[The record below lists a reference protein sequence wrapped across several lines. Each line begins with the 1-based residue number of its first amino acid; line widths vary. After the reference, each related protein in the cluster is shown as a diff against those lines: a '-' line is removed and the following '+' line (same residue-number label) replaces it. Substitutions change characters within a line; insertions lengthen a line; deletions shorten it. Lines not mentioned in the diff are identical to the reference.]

1 MVAPP
6 PSAALTAELRSAEA
20 SGLVEICARAE
31 RAAGLPACLLL
42 AIASRETGCR
52 DVVGDHGHGRGY
64 FQIDDRYHHG
74 WLARHR
80 AGGAGMTPPPAAAA
94 AYAAGIVESNLA
106 YGRVHGVRNA
116 ELMRFALSAYNAGPL
131 GALRGYRAG
140 DSDLETTGH
149 DYGADVLARMEA
161 FRRARRPL
169 LSPGAR
175 GPAIAELTALLRA
188 WYEREGTP
196 VPRFT
201 PGPVLGPATVRALLE
216 FQVAVGLEPDGIAGP
231 LTWAAL
237 ADAPS

>member
-1 MVAPP
+1 MVSAPGWD
-6 PSAALTAELRSAEA
+6 ALTAELRSAEA
-20 SGLVEICARAE
+20 SGLAEICARAE
-31 RAAGLPACLLL
+31 LAAGLPGCLLL

-52 DVVGDHGHGRGY
+52 DIVGDHGHGRGY

-74 WLARHR
+74 WLARQG
-80 AGGAGMTPPPAAAA
+80 AGGQGTTPPPVAAA

-140 DSDLETTGH
+140 DSDLETTGR
-149 DYGADVLARMEA
+149 DYGSDVLARMDA

-169 LSPGAR
+169 LSPGTR
-175 GPAIAELTALLRA
+175 DPAVAELKALLRA
-188 WYEREGTP
+188 WYESEGGPT
-196 VPRFT
+196 PRFT
-201 PGPVLGPATVRALLE
+201 PGEVLGPATVRALRE
-216 FQVAVGLEPDGIAGP
+216 FQLAAGLEPDGIAGP

-237 ADAPS
+237 AQMT